1 TRGSMDRGRSA
12 GGLPPDEVVEDVEEI
27 LAATAEAID
36 RYHDP
41 SPGAMVRIGVAPCSP
56 FSVSSDLLVESRNL
70 ARDKGVRL
78 HTHLAETLD
87 EEEFCLARF
96 GRTPV
101 EYLDSLGW
109 LGADVWL
116 AHCVHLSEG
125 AIKRLAA
132 TRTGVA
138 HCPSSNA
145 RLGAGLAPAHAL
157 HDAGVP
163 VGLRVVVAG
172 GELRTADTATLAAEA
187 RAAHLRLTK
196 EEP

>member
-1 TRGSMDRGRSA
+1 MDRGRSA

-145 RLGAGLAPAHAL
+145 RLGAGLAPAHAP
-157 HDAGVP
+157 GP
-163 VGLRVVVAG
+163 GLRRPAKG
-172 GELRTADTATLAAEA
+172 PGPHRDYPAPHIRARRGTAT
-187 RAAHLRLTK
+187 
-196 EEP
+196 